1 MSILVQ
7 MREYSAKSKQ
17 QKKTIRT
24 DAEANRTALVLA
36 ARKMFELQGAE
47 ISLAEVAKKARVSRP
62 TLYRNFKD
70 KGALVAA
77 VFEFNIS
84 VLEKYAQKIGERED
98 AFFRI
103 LEMTAHQQ
111 AKFQSLMLY
120 FNNDKKLLVQ
130 RLVNIFEQPVKAA
143 KDKGSL
149 RQDFDIQK
157 DLILLIAML
166 GISLVSVE
174 VPERKAQAK
183 RAMQLLLEGIKT
195 KK

>member
-1 MSILVQ
+1 

-17 QKKTIRT
+17 QKNAIRT

-36 ARKMFELQGAE
+36 ARRMFELQGPE
-47 ISLAEVAKKARVSRP
+47 VSLAEVAKKARVSRP

-77 VFEFNIS
+77 VFEYNIS
-84 VLEKYAQKIGERED
+84 ILEKYAQKVGERED
-98 AFFRI
+98 AFFKI

-111 AKFQSLMLY
+111 AKFQSLILY
-120 FNNDKKLLVQ
+120 FTDDEKLLVQ
-130 RLVNIFEQPVKAA
+130 RLIYIFGKPVEAA
-143 KDKGSL
+143 KEAGIL

-157 DLILLIAML
+157 DLLLLISML
-166 GISLVSVE
+166 GVSLILVE

>member
-1 MSILVQ
+1 

-17 QKKTIRT
+17 KSVIRT

-36 ARKMFELQGAE
+36 ARRMFEVQGPE
-47 ISLAEVAKKARVSRP
+47 VSLAEIAKKARVSRP

-77 VFEFNIS
+77 VFAYNIDI
-84 VLEKYAQKIGERED
+84 LEKYAQKLGDKED
-98 AFFRI
+98 AFFKI

-111 AKFQSLMLY
+111 AKFQSLILY
-120 FNNDKKLLVQ
+120 FTDDENLLIQ
-130 RLVNIFEQPVKAA
+130 RLIHIFGKPVEAA
-143 KDKGSL
+143 KEAGSL

-157 DLILLIAML
+157 DLLLLISML
-166 GISLVSVE
+166 GVSLISVE
-174 VPERKAQAK
+174 VPERKARAK